1 MTILCRDDERRG
13 RVGREL
19 AFAAFVVGD
28 GTGDGDG
35 RGDSKAS
42 PVVVGYVA
50 IIVCNSEFAA
60 WTLRCSKTPRTVRVT
75 AGAWY

>member
-19 AFAAFVVGD
+19 AMAAFVVGD
-28 GTGDGDG
+28 GTG

-42 PVVVGYVA
+42 PVVEGYVA
-50 IIVCNSEFAA
+50 IVVCKWESAA
-60 WTLRCSKTPRTVRVT
+60 WDVEMLEDPQ
-75 AGAWY
+75 GL